1 MRKSILILLFAL
13 AAAPLLCLAQ
23 EASIVGTVTDTSGAV
38 IPGAQVTIRNPAKGV
53 TRRLITNSA
62 GAYVTAS
69 LPIGTYQITAE
80 HSGFQ
85 RLVRSGVVLQVGA
98 TLRVNMQLNV
108 GQVTQ
113 QVSVRGNVLHVQTET
128 AAISSVITGTQIESL
143 NLNGR
148 NFIALTLLGPG
159 AAPNSSMDLTKAHT
173 GSDVSIS
180 FNGGRDMQNNI
191 VVDGTPDSDE
201 GGYHSQDVYPSLDSI
216 AEFRVV
222 TSNYGAD
229 MGKMGSAQIEVATK
243 SGTRQFH
250 GDAYEYVRNDAF
262 DANPWFQNRE
272 IAPPGGNAP
281 KTPLKW
287 NDFGYTIGGPFYI
300 PGHYNTGKSKT
311 FFFWSQEWH
320 RYNEGSVINTPV
332 PSMSMRQGDF
342 SECDSASPNFNAV
355 VASGCSLPSLNGVSY
370 DTVQQ
375 IPGFNA
381 QAFTN
386 ATDLLNSF
394 VPKPNN
400 GVIGYITSA
409 RTVTDWRQE
418 LVRVDHNVSDRTSLY
433 FRGIYENLNSL
444 DPTGN
449 EGGDT
454 YDTMQTPDLRSGEN
468 GVLHL
473 IRTFSP
479 SLMND
484 ASVGAWS
491 NWHHWTASVGPS
503 NVAGSIDRPSGF
515 VMNHLFAVNDSNPWL
530 PAISL
535 SGGVPFSFT
544 MDQGPTPYE
553 NASPT
558 YDLRD
563 DLTKVIGSHTLK
575 VGFYFEKYEK
585 NQDLNTGVDPQG
597 FLTFNA
603 SGPITTGNAL
613 ADMFLGR
620 IQQYTE
626 AAVTRNGLPIGGFG
640 RGYWRMTDFEPYAQ
654 DTWRVSP
661 RLTVN
666 FGLRYYYWTPQHD
679 IQNPPIDANFLPSL
693 YNPALQA
700 QLDANANII
709 PGTGFNYTEFGNG
722 LVNCGRG
729 GIPAGCTVLS
739 KANLAPRFGFSF
751 DPTGSGNTVI
761 RGGYGVYY
769 GDTSESGAEG
779 MGGNPPLVLSPS
791 GYNII
796 GYDNIVPGALGT
808 FGLFVAIPPHQ
819 TFPSMQ
825 QFSLGV
831 QHMFSGNSLL
841 SVSYVGS
848 LGRHL
853 TTLYNL
859 NQIPDGVG
867 TLNAPALANTFAVNG
882 LTSNPNPVQMCD
894 AAGSCNVQEVLIN
907 NVASNVF
914 FVPYRGYGVL
924 SMNPLS
930 AVSNYNS
937 LQASFRHNFSHGLT
951 LEAAYTWSHEIDD
964 SSSDSA
970 VSGVDDSNLS
980 RWRATGDLNRSQ
992 MLVANYVYSL
1002 PFFSNSGNA
1011 FARGALGGWRISGI
1025 TTFYSGQPINFG
1037 CGVIGFSTGIG
1048 EGVQCNT
1055 VGPVKI
1061 KKTVFDDPQFG
1072 PTPMWFDPNTVT
1084 QPLASQLFANHEPG
1098 MFGYMGRNVLTGPG
1112 SNNWDVAL
1120 LKDFKLPWFSGEK
1133 STLQFR
1139 LETFNTFNHPQWNSV
1154 AVGCGGVPNND
1165 GSPAFG
1171 RPCGGSTYNLG
1182 NGEVNGAL
1190 APRIMQ
1196 LALKFIF

>member
-1 MRKSILILLFAL
+1 MLLVVLFGAVL
-13 AAAPLLCLAQ
+13 TCVAQ
-23 EASIVGTVTDTSGAV
+23 QASIVGTVTDTSGAV
-38 IPGAQVTIRNPAKGV
+38 IPGAHVTVQNPARGV
-53 TRRLITNSA
+53 TRQLVTNST
-62 GAYVTAS
+62 GAYVAAS
-69 LPIGTYQITAE
+69 LPIGTYEVSAE

-85 RLVRSGVVLQVGA
+85 RLVRSGIVLQVGA
-98 TLRVNMQLNV
+98 TLRVDMKLNV
-108 GQVTQ
+108 GEVTQ
-113 QVSVRGNVLHVQTET
+113 QVSVRGNALHVQTET
-128 AAISSVITGTQIESL
+128 AAVSSVITGRQIQNL

-148 NFIALTLLGPG
+148 NFVALTLLTPG
-159 AAPNSSMDLTKAHT
+159 ASPNNSLDLTHAQT

-191 VVDGTPDSDE
+191 VIDGTPDSDE
-201 GGYHSQDVYPSLDSI
+201 GGYHGQDTYPSLDSI

-262 DANPWFQNRE
+262 DANPFFQNRE

-287 NDFGYTIGGPFYI
+287 NDFGYTVGGPVYI
-300 PGHYNTGKSKT
+300 PGHYNTSKSKT

-320 RYNEGSVINTPV
+320 RYNEGSVINTAV
-332 PSMSMRQGDF
+332 PSMRMRQGDF
-342 SECDSASPNFNAV
+342 SECDSASANFNPVA
-355 VASGCSLPSLNGVSY
+355 ASGCSLPSLNGVSY

-375 IPGFNA
+375 MPGFNA

-386 ATDLLNSF
+386 ATALLNGL
-394 VPKPNN
+394 VPNPNN
-400 GVIGYITSA
+400 GLIGYITSA
-409 RTVTDWRQE
+409 RTTADWRQE
-418 LVRVDHNVSDRTSLY
+418 LLRVDENLSDKTSMY

-444 DPTGN
+444 QPTGN
-449 EGGDT
+449 QGGDT
-454 YDTMQTPDLRSGEN
+454 YDTMQTPDFRVGEN
-468 GVLHL
+468 AAFHL
-473 IRTFSP
+473 IHTFNP
-479 SLMND
+479 RLIND
-484 ASVGAWS
+484 VMVGAWS
-491 NWHHWTASVGPS
+491 NWHFWTASVGHS
-503 NVAGSIDRPSGF
+503 NVAGSIDRPSSF
-515 VMNHLFAVNDSNPWL
+515 MMNHLFGVNDSNPWL
-530 PAISL
+530 PAVSL

-544 MDQGPTPYE
+544 MDQGPSPYE

-558 YDLRD
+558 YALRD
-563 DLTKVIGSHTLK
+563 DLTWVVANHTLK
-575 VGFYFEKYEK
+575 FGFYLEKYGK

-603 SGPITTGNAL
+603 SGPITSGNAL
-613 ADMFLGR
+613 ADMFLGN

-626 AAVTRNGLPIGGFG
+626 AAVTRNGVPVGGFG

-654 DTWRVSP
+654 DVWKVSP
-661 RLTVN
+661 RLTLDL
-666 FGLRYYYWTPQHD
+666 GLRYYFWTPQHD
-679 IQNPPIDANFLPSL
+679 IQNPPVDANFMPNL

-700 QLDANANII
+700 QLDADGNII
-709 PGTGFNYTEFGNG
+709 PGSGFNYTQFGNG
-722 LVNCGRG
+722 LVNCGRN
-729 GIPAGCTVLS
+729 GIPSGCTVLS
-739 KANLAPRFGFSF
+739 KLNLAPRFGFAY
-751 DPTGSGNTVI
+751 DPSGAGKTVI
-761 RGGYGVYY
+761 RGGYGIYY

-779 MGGNPPLVLSPS
+779 IGGNPPLVQSPS
-791 GYNII
+791 GYNIL

-808 FGLFVAIPPHQ
+808 FGLFVAIPAAQ

-848 LGRHL
+848 QGRHL

-867 TLNAPALANTFAVNG
+867 VLNAPALAG
-882 LTSNPNPVQMCD
+882 LSPYCD
-894 AAGSCNVQEVLIN
+894 GSGNCNVQPLLIN
-907 NVASNVF
+907 NIVPNTF

-930 AVSNYNS
+930 SVSNYNS
-937 LQASFRHNFSHGLT
+937 LQATIRHSFSHGLT
-951 LEAAYTWSHEIDD
+951 LQAAYTWSHEIDT
-964 SSSDSA
+964 SSSDGSG
-970 VSGVDDSNLS
+970 SGVDDSNLS
-980 RWRATGDLNRSQ
+980 RWRATGDLNRAQ

-1002 PFFSNSGNA
+1002 PFFTNSTNA
-1011 FARGALGGWRISGI
+1011 FARQALGGWRISGI

-1037 CGVIGFSTGIG
+1037 CGINGFSSGIG

-1061 KKTVFDDPQFG
+1061 NKTVFNDPQFG
-1072 PTPMWFDPNTVT
+1072 PTAMWFDPNTVT
-1084 QPLASQLFANHEPG
+1084 QPLESQLSANGEPG

-1112 SNNWDVAL
+1112 RNNWDIAL
-1120 LKDFKLPWFSGEK
+1120 LKDFKLPWIKGEG

-1139 LETFNTFNHPQWNSV
+1139 LETFNTFNHTQWNSV
-1154 AVGCGGVPNND
+1154 NVGCSGVPNND
-1165 GSPAFG
+1165 GTPAFG
-1171 RPCGGSTYNLG
+1171 RPCGGSLYNLG
-1182 NGEVNGAL
+1182 NGEVNGAWD
-1190 APRIMQ
+1190 PRIMQ

>member
-1 MRKSILILLFAL
+1 MKKLFAICL
-13 AAAPLLCLAQ
+13 MLFGMAATCLGQ
-23 EASIVGTVTDTSGAV
+23 QASIVGTVTDTTGAV
-38 IPGAQVTIRNPAKGV
+38 IPGAQVTIKNAAKGF
-53 TRRLITNSA
+53 TRNLVTNSA
-62 GAYVTAS
+62 GAYVAAS
-69 LPIGTYQITAE
+69 IPIGAYTITGE
-80 HSGFQ
+80 HPGFQ
-85 RLVRSGVVLQVGA
+85 RLVRSGINLQVGA
-98 TLRVNMQLNV
+98 TLRVDLRMSV
-108 GQVTQ
+108 GEVTQ
-113 QVSVRGNVLHVQTET
+113 EVSVSGNALHVQTES
-128 AAISSVITGTQIESL
+128 AAISNVITGNQIQNL

-148 NFIALTLLGPG
+148 NFIALTLLVPG
-159 AAPNSSMDLTKAHT
+159 ASPNNGLDLSHAHT

-191 VVDGTPDSDE
+191 VIDGTPDSDE
-201 GGYHSQDVYPSLDSI
+201 GGYHGQDTYPSLDSI

-243 SGTRQFH
+243 SGTNQFH

-262 DANPWFQNRE
+262 DANPFFQNRQ

-300 PGHYNTGKSKT
+300 PKVYNTDKTKT

-320 RYNEGSVINTPV
+320 RYNEAQVINAPV
-332 PSMSMRQGDF
+332 PTRAMRTGDF
-342 SECDSASPNFNAV
+342 SECDPASGNFNPV
-355 VASGCSLPSLNGVSY
+355 VASGCTLPSVNGISY

-375 IPGFNA
+375 VPGFTQ
-381 QAFTN
+381 QAFIN
-386 ATDLLNSF
+386 GAALLDGL
-394 VPKPNN
+394 VPLPND
-400 GVIGYITSA
+400 GVNGYITSA
-409 RTVTDWRQE
+409 VTRTHWRQE
-418 LVRVDHNVSDRTSLY
+418 LLRVDENLTTKTSMY

-449 EGGDT
+449 QGNDT
-454 YDTMQTPDLRSGEN
+454 YDTMQTPDFRSGEN
-468 GVLHL
+468 AVFHL
-473 IRTFSP
+473 VHTFTP
-479 SLMND
+479 SVIND
-484 ASVGAWS
+484 FSVGAWS

-503 NVAGSIDRPSGF
+503 NVARSIDRPSNF
-515 VMNHLFAVNDSNPWL
+515 VMNHLFTVNNPNPWL
-530 PAISL
+530 PAVNL
-535 SGGVPFSFT
+535 SGGVPFSFA

-553 NASPT
+553 NTSPT
-558 YDLRD
+558 FDLRD
-563 DLTKVIGSHTLK
+563 DLTKVVGHHTLK
-575 VGFYFEKYEK
+575 FGFYLEKYSK

-597 FLTFNA
+597 SLTFNA
-603 SGPITTGNAL
+603 SGPITTGNSL
-613 ADMFLGR
+613 ADMFLGN

-626 AAVTRNGLPIGGFG
+626 AAVTRNGVPIGGFG

-654 DTWRVSP
+654 DTWKFSP
-661 RLTVN
+661 KLTLN
-666 FGLRYYYWTPQHD
+666 IGLRYYYWTPQHD
-679 IQNPPIDANFLPSL
+679 IQNPPVDANFVPAL
-693 YNPALQA
+693 YNPAKQA
-700 QLDANANII
+700 QLDANGNII

-729 GIPAGCTVLS
+729 GIPAGCTVLN
-739 KANLAPRFGFSF
+739 KKNFAPRFGFAY
-751 DPTGSGNTVI
+751 DPRGNGTTVI
-761 RGGYGVYY
+761 RGGYGVYF

-791 GYNII
+791 GYNIV

-808 FGLFVAIPPHQ
+808 FGLFVAIPGRQ

-831 QHMFSGNSLL
+831 QHMFASNSLL

-859 NQIPDGVG
+859 NQIPDGVT
-867 TLNAPALANTFAVNG
+867 TLNAPALANTYAVDG
-882 LTSNPNPVQMCD
+882 LSNNPNPVQMCD
-894 AAGSCNVQEVLIN
+894 AAGNCNVQQVLAN
-907 NVASNVF
+907 GVAPNIF

-930 AVSNYNS
+930 SVSNYNS
-937 LQASFRHNFSHGLT
+937 LQVSFRHAFSHGLT
-951 LEAAYTWSHEIDD
+951 IEGAYTWSHEIDD
-964 SSSDSA
+964 SSSDGG

-980 RWRATGDLNRSQ
+980 RWRATGDLNRAQ

-1002 PFFSNSGNA
+1002 PFFANSTHA
-1011 FARGALGGWRISGI
+1011 LVRQALGGWRISGI

-1037 CGVIGFSTGIG
+1037 CGVNGFSSGIG

-1061 KKTVFDDPQFG
+1061 KKSIFNDPQFG
-1072 PTPMWFDPNTVT
+1072 PTAQWFDPNTVT
-1084 QPLASQLFANHEPG
+1084 QPNASQLYANHEPG

-1112 SNNWDVAL
+1112 RNNWDIAL
-1120 LKDFKLPWFSGEK
+1120 LKDFKTPWFGSENGV
-1133 STLQFR
+1133 LQFR
-1139 LETFNTFNHPQWNSV
+1139 LETFNTFNHTQWNSV
-1154 AVGCGGVPNND
+1154 SVGCSGVPNND
-1165 GSPAFG
+1165 GTPAFG
-1171 RPCGGSTYNLG
+1171 RPCGGSVYNLG
-1182 NGEVNGAL
+1182 NGEVNGASD
-1190 APRIMQ
+1190 PRIMQ